1 MAVVM
6 MCRPF
11 RRPYS
16 AAVRTAQ
23 LSPSVPQEVKTSSSG
38 AQPRRPATAA
48 RCSFSAAA
56 AACPR
61 AYPEEGL
68 PYPSVMAS
76 RAARAAS
83 GHTRVVAAL
92 SKYTGMVRSPHPWM
106 E

>member
-1 MAVVM
+1 MIEKKTVCQIVEEWLEGKDY
-6 MCRPF
+6 F
-11 RRPYS
+11 L
-16 AAVRTAQ
+16 VEVTV
-23 LSPSVPQEVKTSSSG
+23 SPDDKI
-38 AQPRRPATAA
+38 R
-48 RCSFSAAA
+48 
-56 AACPR
+56 
-61 AYPEEGL
+61 L